1 MVVRVT
7 CSKFFFMAKGLK
19 FVVFEKKKEGKIEK
33 KIVKKE
39 GEKEKRRK
47 KKIKRLKLKICIG

>member
-19 FVVFEKKKEGKIEK
+19 FVVFEKKKRRKNRKKNCEKRGGKREK
-33 KIVKKE
+33 KE
-39 GEKEKRRK
+39 EKN
-47 KKIKRLKLKICIG
+47 